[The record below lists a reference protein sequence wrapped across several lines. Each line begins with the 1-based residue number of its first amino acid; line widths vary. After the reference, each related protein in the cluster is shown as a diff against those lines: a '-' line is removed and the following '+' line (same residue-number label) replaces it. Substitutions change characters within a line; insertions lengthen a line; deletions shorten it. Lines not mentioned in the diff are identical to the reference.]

1 MTYGKGHAAPKW
13 MDTFE
18 SIEAVGCVY
27 RQKVPALAER
37 LNGVL
42 SFAAVVEGIVDC
54 IEDRMSGQ
62 VYYRCVDRQEPGSII
77 RRDFLCRVNGS
88 PDHKWTQHMLVLR
101 LAPAAEVRAL
111 ANQNV
116 AGMTIPIIDG
126 YWYEV
131 QVD

>member
-18 SIEAVGCVY
+18 SIEAVACIY
-27 RQKVPALAER
+27 RQRVPPLVER

-42 SFAAVVEGIVDC
+42 SFASVKDGIVVC
-54 IEDRMSGQ
+54 IDDRMSGR
-62 VYYRCVDRQEPGSII
+62 VYCRCVDRQEPGDII
-77 RRDFLCRVNGS
+77 RREWKCRVNGS
-88 PDHKWTQHMLVLR
+88 PDHSFTLHMLILR